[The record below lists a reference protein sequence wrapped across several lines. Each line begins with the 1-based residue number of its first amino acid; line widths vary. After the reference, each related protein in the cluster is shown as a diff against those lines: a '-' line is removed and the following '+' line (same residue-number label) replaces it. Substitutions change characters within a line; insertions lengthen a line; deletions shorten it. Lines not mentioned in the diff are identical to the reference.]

1 MIWIMECIEF
11 SPERNFIVQQ
21 TIQINEKTIAGNL
34 DIEYKFN
41 DKHLIGGQL
50 TINALFGP
58 GQTITTTEV
67 RDEKSNKLEQILYAR
82 NEYYMQKEIDM
93 GEICII
99 WQHLKKG

>member
-1 MIWIMECIEF
+1 MYRIQSGKKF
-11 SPERNFIVQQ
+11 YSPTDDTDKR
-21 TIQINEKTIAGNL
+21 KTIAGNL

-82 NEYYMQKEIDM
+82 N
-93 GEICII
+93 
-99 WQHLKKG
+99 